1 MKALRPLTKSNP
13 QLTQIA
19 DFCSKLNMQ
28 VRLTEIEM
36 EMASLVGC
44 KRRAESRAKNRQQ
57 PQGYNESDAWRNDIE
72 GAAAELAYCKATETY
87 WPGSINSFK
96 DADCG
101 KLTQIRQTH
110 HLNGSLIV
118 RDNDPDTHF
127 YVLVV
132 GHCPIFNIIGWIR
145 GVDAKK
151 NEFVRC
157 PGDMNPA
164 YFVPQKHLNKEW

>member
-1 MKALRPLTKSNP
+1 ML
-13 QLTQIA
+13 
-19 DFCSKLNMQ
+19 

-36 EMASLVGC
+36 EMGSFVGC
-44 KRRAESRAKNRQQ
+44 KRRAESRAKNRKQGA
-57 PQGYNESDAWRNDIE
+57 GYNEADAWRNDIE
-72 GAAAELAYCKATETY
+72 GACAELAYCKALGIY

-118 RDNDPDTHF
+118 RDRDPDNHF

-132 GHCPIFNIIGWIR
+132 GHCPEFEIVGWIK
-145 GVDAKK
+145 GHDAKK
-151 NEFVRC
+151 NEFLRC
-157 PGDMNPA
+157 PGDQNPA
-164 YFVPQKHLNKEW
+164 YFVPQNKLIKEW